1 MIPQS
6 ISEKMMYNTVRITTS
21 SGSGTGSCF
30 NFRADN
36 QDIPVLITNKH
47 VINDNSEEQ
56 TSFLLHIANDDG
68 APEGNIEINCKTHW
82 YFHPFKD
89 LCFCYLGPLSEQIL
103 KRYGK
108 KVYVVLN
115 DESIIPDKA
124 KLEEL
129 SALEEI
135 VMIGYPIGLWDKR
148 NNLPLFR
155 KGCTACHPAIDFNE
169 DGIGIADIACFP
181 GSSGSPVFLLNEN
194 SYKDKKGNNYFGKSR
209 LFLLGFLYAGPQ
221 HQATGELIISN
232 IPTQQKITANT
243 PVMVNLGL
251 YIKSSEIMVFKKQI
265 QEDLSKRE

>member
-1 MIPQS
+1 MQ
-6 ISEKMMYNTVRITTS
+6 
-21 SGSGTGSCF
+21 
-30 NFRADN
+30 
-36 QDIPVLITNKH
+36 
-47 VINDNSEEQ
+47 
-56 TSFLLHIANDDG
+56 
-68 APEGNIEINCKTHW
+68 
-82 YFHPFKD
+82 
-89 LCFCYLGPLSEQIL
+89 
-103 KRYGK
+103 RYGK

-115 DESIIPDKA
+115 DESIIPDKV

-181 GSSGSPVFLLNEN
+181 GSSGSPVYLLNEN
-194 SYKDKKGNNYFGKSR
+194 SYKDKKGNNYLGKSR

-265 QEDLSKRE
+265 QEDLSKRK